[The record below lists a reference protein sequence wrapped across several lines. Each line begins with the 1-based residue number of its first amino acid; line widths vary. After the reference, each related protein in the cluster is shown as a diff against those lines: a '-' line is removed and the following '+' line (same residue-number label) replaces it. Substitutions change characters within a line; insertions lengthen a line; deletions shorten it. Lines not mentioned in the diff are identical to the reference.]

1 MRFAEHMMLE
11 ATHYKLAP
19 YSRSDGG
26 NERCAL
32 GLVQKEDYEQNAEH
46 IYPWIKETITA
57 IPCHCSMAY
66 CNSGNIPHGVRVAAV
81 MGIVHL
87 FNEHVMQ
94 GGKQKEYGICSDP
107 CEPWTME
114 QLADWINSVDPTVDQ
129 PEGDDQ
135 KEKQQPE
142 EEEEPDTLPAAIT
155 L

>member
-19 YSRSDGG
+19 YCRND
-26 NERCAL
+26 NQEHRCAL
-32 GLVQKEDYEQNAEH
+32 GLVEGEDYGNYAEH
-46 IYPWIKETITA
+46 IYPWIMETITV
-57 IPCHCSMAY
+57 IPCSCSMAY
-66 CNSGNIPHGVRVAAV
+66 CNSGNVPHGVRVPV
-81 MGIVHL
+81 TMGIVHL

-114 QLADWINSVDPTVDQ
+114 QLADWINSVDPTPDQ
-129 PEGDDQ
+129 PDDQ